1 MNSLGAWLF
10 RQDTRSAFYQVVFLT
25 CPADAAALLSRDVDV
40 VRRAGGAVALGVTTL
55 AHSGG
60 GARSDCVAVH

>member
-1 MNSLGAWLF
+1 MFEGN
-10 RQDTRSAFYQVVFLT
+10 
-25 CPADAAALLSRDVDV
+25 RDVDV

-60 GARSDCVAVH
+60 SARSDGVVAH